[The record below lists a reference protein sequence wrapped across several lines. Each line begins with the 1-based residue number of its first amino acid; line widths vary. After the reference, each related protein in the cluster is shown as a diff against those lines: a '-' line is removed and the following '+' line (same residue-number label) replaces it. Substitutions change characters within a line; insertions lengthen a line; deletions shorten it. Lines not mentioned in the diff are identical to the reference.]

1 MVLDP
6 LETLAT
12 DQQRWSITANRLKEG
27 ISQARWIVLVLLIVG
42 AFLETLAS
50 QLGKQSAMTQ
60 IVGYAGVAALAV
72 VAVVRQWKLGR
83 EITQAWL
90 LARAASEAFKR
101 EMLLYRAKAGPYS
114 AANAPSAL
122 FDRRDQILSRVQPVQ
137 KYSVDPNAE
146 DVKVPGSLDIEG
158 YVNERVRGQVE
169 YYRRN
174 SARYSKAQGSIG
186 RLEFWLAVA
195 AVLLSVA
202 ATATGKQGYGP
213 WVAVITTITG
223 AFGAHVLA
231 QRYEQLTVSYRA
243 TADRLVGILGR
254 WEARPQP
261 TLPDLVEAVESVL
274 GEENQAWIAGADDIM
289 KDSAGAP
296 PPGAHPEALPPAV

>member
-1 MVLDP
+1 MALDP

-12 DQQRWSITANRLKEG
+12 DQKRWSITANRLKAG
-27 ISQARWIVLVLLIVG
+27 ISQARWIVLLLLILG

-50 QLGKQSAMTQ
+50 QLDKQSAVTQ

-72 VAVVRQWKLGR
+72 VGVVRQWKLGR

-101 EMLLYRAKAGPYS
+101 EMFLYRAKAGPYS
-114 AANAPSAL
+114 AADAL
-122 FDRRDQILSRVQPVQ
+122 SVPFDRRDQILNRVQPVQ
-137 KYSVDPNAE
+137 KYRVDPKAE
-146 DVKVPGSLDIEG
+146 DVKVPGSLDIDG
-158 YVNERVRGQVE
+158 YVTERVRNQIK
-169 YYRRN
+169 YYSGN
-174 SARYSKAQGSIG
+174 SARYSKAQGAIG
-186 RLEFWLAVA
+186 QLEFWLAVA

-202 ATATGKQGYGP
+202 ATATGNQGYGP

-223 AFGAHVLA
+223 ALGAHLLA

-243 TADRLVGILGR
+243 TADRLAGILGR

-261 TLPDLVEAVESVL
+261 MLCDLVEAVESAL
-274 GEENQAWIAGADDIM
+274 SEENQTWIAGADDIM
-289 KDSAGAP
+289 KDSAAAP
-296 PPGAHPEALPPAV
+296 RPGVPLATPPPAV